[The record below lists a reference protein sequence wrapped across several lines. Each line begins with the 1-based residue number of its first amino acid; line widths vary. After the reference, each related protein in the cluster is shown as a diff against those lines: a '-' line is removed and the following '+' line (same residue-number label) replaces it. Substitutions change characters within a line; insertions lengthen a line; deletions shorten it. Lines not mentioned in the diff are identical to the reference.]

1 MRAEIVIESKKD
13 YEDYINELISTEFD
27 IDNKLF
33 MFSQLDVFCLELSET
48 TFLEPRRLEE
58 NKFVYVYYKC

>member
-1 MRAEIVIESKKD
+1 MRAEIVIESKEEYSK
-13 YEDYINELISTEFD
+13 YIELITSTV

-48 TFLEPRRLEE
+48 TFLKPRKLEE
-58 NKFVYVYYKC
+58 NKFVYYKC

>member
-13 YEDYINELISTEFD
+13 YEDYINELISTE
-27 IDNKLF
+27 INNKLF
-33 MFSQLDVFCLELSET
+33 VFSQLDVFCLELSET
-48 TFLEPRRLEE
+48 TFLKPRRLEE